1 MYVHVCMYMY
11 VCMTVGDSIIKD
23 LRILYLAPLITLLSC
38 NHMISLSV
46 FLCGSHASPQL
57 CLKHD

>member
-11 VCMTVGDSIIKD
+11 VCITIGHSIIKD
-23 LRILYLAPLITLLSC
+23 LCILYLAPLITLLSC

-46 FLCGSHASPQL
+46 FLCGSHANPQ
-57 CLKHD
+57 